1 VKVGFRLRLS
11 GALMLL
17 PLLMG
22 AAAGGPGVPSAS
34 QATTGTTGIAAV
46 RYGVGTMTLNLVDT
60 SRNRSLPTTI
70 NYPAAPGTSGT
81 GAPPAAGPFP
91 LVVAG
96 HGSQGN
102 GAGAANLHRYLT
114 EAGYVVAAPT
124 FPAGMD
130 FPSMARD
137 VSYVVTAMLNQSAG
151 SSGTL
156 AGLVNG
162 DRIGYIGTSM
172 GGMTGLTLSQT
183 CCHDPRIDAVVS
195 KIGKA
200 PSGTYDWPGGAPLLM
215 INGDADTTIRYQD
228 ALDTYHRAAAP
239 KGLITLAGVGHD
251 LNVGSSRILSDAPL
265 AFFAYHL
272 LGESDGL
279 ARVQAAVDA
288 SSIASLQYE
297 WTAHP
302 VKTAQTITFGALAN
316 KTLGAPPFT
325 VSATASSGLAVTFT
339 TSTSS
344 VCSSSGTG
352 GTTITLLAAGT
363 CTVTAA
369 QAGNGAYDPAPPVA
383 RSFVVQPSMS
393 NQTITFGALA
403 DRTLKSHQFQVSA
416 TASSGLTVTF
426 TSATPYVCSTGG
438 TSGRTITLRK
448 VGTCTIRAS
457 QAGNTSYNPAP
468 VVSRSFSVTREGPRA
483 SSGGELVAAVDSS
496 PAGGGGNSK
505 CRGESS

>member
-1 VKVGFRLRLS
+1 MELGFRLRAA

-17 PLLMG
+17 PLMIG
-22 AAAGGPGVPSAS
+22 ATAGVLSAPSAR
-34 QATTGTTGIAAV
+34 QEAKPIAAV
-46 RYGVGTMTLNLVDT
+46 RYGIGTMTLNLVDT
-60 SRNRSLPTTI
+60 ARSRSLPTTI
-70 NYPAAPGTSGT
+70 NYPAASGTSGT
-81 GAPPAAGPFP
+81 NAPPAAGPFP

-102 GAGAANLHRYLT
+102 GAGAANLHRFLT

-124 FPAGMD
+124 FPSGMD
-130 FPSMARD
+130 FPNMARD
-137 VSYVVTAMLNQSAG
+137 VSYVVTAMLNQ

-200 PSGTYDWPGGAPLLM
+200 PAGTYDWPGGAPLLM
-215 INGDADTTIRYQD
+215 INGDADTTIRYSD
-228 ALDTYHRAAAP
+228 ALDTYRRAAPP

-251 LNVGSSRILSDAPL
+251 LNVGSTRILSDAPL

-288 SSIASLQYE
+288 SSIASLQSE
-297 WTAHP
+297 WAAAAP

-316 KTLGAPPFT
+316 KTFGAPPFT
-325 VSATASSGLAVTFT
+325 ASATASSGLAVTFT

-344 VCSSSGTG
+344 VCSASGTNG
-352 GTTITLLAAGT
+352 ATITLLAAGT

-369 QAGNGAYDPAPPVA
+369 QAGNATYDPAPPVA
-383 RSFVVQPSMS
+383 RSFAVQPSKL
-393 NQTITFGALA
+393 NQTITFGTLA
-403 DRTLKSHQFQVSA
+403 NRRLSSQKFQVSA
-416 TASSGLTVTF
+416 TSSSGLTVTF
-426 TSATPYVCSTGG
+426 TSATPYVCSVGG
-438 TSGRTITLRK
+438 TSGRTITLRRT
-448 VGTCTIRAS
+448 GTCTLRAS
-457 QAGNTSYNPAP
+457 QAGNASYNPAP
-468 VVSRSFSVTREGPRA
+468 VVSRSFSVSRQA
-483 SSGGELVAAVDSS
+483 SG
-496 PAGGGGNSK
+496 
-505 CRGESS
+505 